1 LLTAAD
7 FEQEQQYS
15 LGRGRHVRLGFDRE
29 TRILRVET
37 DRTLVIEITPL
48 GTKVVFGDGKHGRI
62 PPVGRRVRVPHYR
75 YRAGGGRSADVPLAD
90 FVDRVRMRICFRT
103 LLGRR
108 CRAAVIDLSS

>member
-1 LLTAAD
+1 MLTAAD

-48 GTKVVFGDGKHGRI
+48 GTKVVFGDGETGQRL
-62 PPVGRRVRVPHYR
+62 PSSGGNVRAR
-75 YRAGGGRSADVPLAD
+75 YRAGGGCGADVPLAD